1 MVELAMPAAAS
12 AVPLPS
18 PSETLRAAW
27 MGSPAAAHRPEWAD
41 PAASADLDL
50 EFPRLWLRPHDSGLN
65 AAWLELRLFSATVES
80 GLPLAWIRVLSGNWR
95 GREA

>member
-1 MVELAMPAAAS
+1 MLAVAP
-12 AVPLPS
+12 AVPPS
-18 PSETLRAAW
+18 FPSDVLRAAL
-27 MGSPAAAHRPEWAD
+27 MHSLAAAHRPEWAD